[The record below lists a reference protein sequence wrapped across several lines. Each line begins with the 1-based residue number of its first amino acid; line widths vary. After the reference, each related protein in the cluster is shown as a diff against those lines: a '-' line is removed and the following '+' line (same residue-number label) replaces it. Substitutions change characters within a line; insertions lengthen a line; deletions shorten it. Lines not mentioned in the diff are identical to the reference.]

1 MKFMKDFVQ
10 KLCVRLDEL
19 ELQPVV
25 LSDVA
30 TELDERHEQWVRSV
44 RGHQIHELK
53 NNEFLLDGV
62 ATDRLRMGFQVMKQI
77 RRDLNTLRVHGVDR
91 RNDLQRLMHDKL
103 NASLCP
109 HLFGDEWTMSSQYI
123 MEKLH
128 LKYTKRRMLFA
139 CTRRQGKTEG
149 VAMWL
154 ATVLRRMPFYT
165 RIVVFGR
172 DQFVSQQLLDAV
184 RKYAVQLDGNDHDWH
199 VVQVANH
206 STLRYSRKGR
216 TDPMANELVA
226 MPGTSGR
233 GVGGQIVVC
242 DEMGFMNI
250 KLIHDTIAA
259 LLQVKKTQFIGVSSN
274 DVDERNY
281 FNELLHARHPKTREH
296 LFDVTYIMRM
306 CEECKLAERT
316 KCDHLD
322 VPQADHIDPEAN
334 EAIKAM
340 MRSDPD
346 KYMAEVF
353 GHTTARQMRL
363 YDKKLIEVLEIS
375 RPLKLDTRPFFVFSL
390 LDVSGGGSQSKSK
403 SAIVTV
409 AYQRTGEYLVRVFRR
424 FLHLLCFLLF
434 YIVGYRRKGD
444 RRSIRRCEWPKGSH
458 RHAAKKTSE

>member
-10 KLCVRLDEL
+10 KLCARLDEL
-19 ELQPVV
+19 ELQPVYI
-25 LSDVA
+25 SEVA
-30 TELDERHEQWVRSV
+30 TELDERHEQWVRAV
-44 RGHQIHELK
+44 CGHQIHELP

-62 ATDRLRMGFQVMKQI
+62 ATDRLRLGFQVMKQI

-123 MEKLH
+123 MEKLN

-184 RKYAVQLDGNDHDWH
+184 RKYAVQLDGNEHDWH

-306 CEECKLAERT
+306 CEECKLTGQT

-346 KYMAEVF
+346 KYLAEVF

-409 AYQRTGEYLVRVFRR
+409 AYQRTGEYLVSF
-424 FLHLLCFLLF
+424 F
-434 YIVGYRRKGD
+434 
-444 RRSIRRCEWPKGSH
+444 SS
-458 RHAAKKTSE
+458 SSS